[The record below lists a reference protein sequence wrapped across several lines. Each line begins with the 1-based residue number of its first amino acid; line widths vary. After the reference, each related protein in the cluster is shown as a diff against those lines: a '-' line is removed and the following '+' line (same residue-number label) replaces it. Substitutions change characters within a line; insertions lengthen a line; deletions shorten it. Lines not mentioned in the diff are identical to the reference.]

1 MQVEPFVSL
10 QPVLDVG
17 VFVGGVVV
25 QDQVDLQAA
34 GDLGIDGLEEG
45 QELKDS
51 LQESEAAFEKEL
63 ADVLMYALSI
73 CIDKQLDVETIINDK
88 IKEVMQ
94 REY

>member
-1 MQVEPFVSL
+1 MNKVLKDIQRMREHFGWDQTDTIPFM
-10 QPVLDVG
+10 
-17 VFVGGVVV
+17 
-25 QDQVDLQAA
+25 VDC
-34 GDLGIDGLEEG
+34 ILEEG

-51 LQESEAAFEKEL
+51 LQESEDAFEKEL